1 MMLNAAVA
9 ESLSQ
14 YADRLEAAQDFEAE
28 LHDLIKEVIAAH
40 ERILFDGNG
49 YGEEWVKEATE
60 VRGLSNLKTTA
71 DAMPHLLDEKNAKML
86 IEHKVF
92 TRTELES
99 RYEIMLENYVKTVNI
114 EGQTMVDMVRRNY
127 LPAIEDYLFSIA
139 QATAMMQK
147 VSKNV
152 KCQFEISTIER
163 LSELTDKILERVED
177 LEGALQTLKQC
188 DDITE
193 SSCLVRDEVIP
204 KMEHL
209 RIYVDEAEM
218 RTGENY
224 WPFPSYGKLL
234 FSVH

>member
-1 MMLNAAVA
+1 M
-9 ESLSQ
+9 
-14 YADRLEAAQDFEAE
+14 
-28 LHDLIKEVIAAH
+28 
-40 ERILFDGNG
+40 
-49 YGEEWVKEATE
+49 KEATE

-71 DAMPHLLDEKNAKML
+71 DAMPHLLDEKNMKML

-92 TRTELES
+92 TQTELES

-177 LEGALQTLKQC
+177 LEAALQTLKQC